1 MNELLKINY
10 NNNRITVSAREL
22 HEFLEATERFSSW
35 FERMVKYGFVEGV
48 DYLGCK
54 VFNTLARQELQD
66 YQLTIDMAKELA
78 MIQRNDKGRQARQYF
93 LEIERRWNS
102 PEYVT
107 KRAMEYL
114 NQRCEALK
122 LENSEMKPKAL
133 FADAVSSSDTSIL
146 IGELSKI
153 LRQNG
158 VEIGQKRLF
167 EWLRKNGYLMKSGSS
182 KNMPTQKSMEK
193 GLMEIKERTINNPD
207 GTIRITKTP
216 KVTGKGQI
224 YFVNKLCNHQN
235 LFTEQE
241 IRENANA

>member
-1 MNELLKINY
+1 MNELLKITY
-10 NNNRITVSAREL
+10 NADQITVSAREL
-22 HEFLEATERFSSW
+22 HEFLEVTERFSAW
-35 FERMVKYGFVEGV
+35 FERMLKYGFVEGV

-66 YQLTIDMAKELA
+66 YQITLDMAKELA
-78 MIQRNDKGRQARQYF
+78 MIQRNQKGRQARQYF
-93 LEIERRWNS
+93 LEVERRWNS

-107 KRAMEYL
+107 KRALEYL

-133 FADAVSSSDTSIL
+133 FADAVSSSDTLIL

-182 KNMPTQKSMEK
+182 KNMPTQKSMEQ

-207 GTIRITKTP
+207 GTIRITKTS

-224 YFVNKLCNHQN
+224 YFINKLCNQQN
-235 LFTEQE
+235 LFTQQE
-241 IRENANA
+241 IRENANV